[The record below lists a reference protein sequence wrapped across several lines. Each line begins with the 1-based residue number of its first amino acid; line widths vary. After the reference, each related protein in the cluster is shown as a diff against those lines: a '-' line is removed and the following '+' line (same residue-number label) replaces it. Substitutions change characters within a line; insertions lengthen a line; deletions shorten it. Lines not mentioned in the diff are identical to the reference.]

1 MRNPVGV
8 SVRPRLYL
16 NHDIDFDWL
25 RAVEFGRVTE
35 DQPEDRWRPLSATF
49 AYLLDEPDGRV
60 VGFVVEEFPTF
71 DEDDDEVAAIWDP
84 DGPRFDAPVLGLTDA
99 TAGEVVLGARSH
111 FAGRD
116 SINRSIFGMA
126 TEVEGEDA
134 VERWRHCLEAG
145 DGMAHFALGYTLF
158 ELGHHTEAYRHLRH
172 YTELAPMGAWNWCW
186 YGRAA
191 EAIGEVEEARVAY
204 RRAVELEALEDGD
217 ETDAAQRLTA
227 LGGE

>member
-1 MRNPVGV
+1 MGEVTA
-8 SVRPRLYL
+8 RPRLYL

-35 DQPEDRWRPLSATF
+35 DQPDDRWIPLSTSF
-49 AYLLDEPDGRV
+49 AYLAEEAGGRII
-60 VGFVVEEFPTF
+60 GFVIEDFPTF
-71 DEDDDEVAAIWDP
+71 DEDGPEVAAIWE
-84 DGPRFDAPVLGLTDA
+84 GPRFDAPVLGLDDA
-99 TAGEVVLGARSH
+99 TAGEIVLAARSH
-111 FAGRD
+111 FAGHD

-126 TEVEGEDA
+126 TEVEGEEA

-145 DGMAHFALGYTLF
+145 DGMAHFALGYTLY
-158 ELGHHTEAYRHLRH
+158 ELGQHAEAYRHLRH

-191 EAIGEVEEARVAY
+191 EAIGEVEEARAAY
-204 RRAVELEALEDGD
+204 RRAVELEALGDGD
-217 ETDAAQRLTA
+217 ETDAAQRLSA